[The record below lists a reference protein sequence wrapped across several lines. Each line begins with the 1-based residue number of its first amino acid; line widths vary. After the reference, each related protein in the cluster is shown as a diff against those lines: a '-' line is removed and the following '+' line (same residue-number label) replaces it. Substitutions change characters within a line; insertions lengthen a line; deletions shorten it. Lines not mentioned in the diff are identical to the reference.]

1 MEAPDFWDDAEV
13 SQKKMKELKNLKDT
27 VSECNGLKTQY
38 EDIET
43 LIEMGYEE
51 NDASVIPEIAE
62 MLESFKNDFD
72 NIRIKTLLSGEYDK
86 NHAIVK
92 LNAGAGGTEAM
103 DWCAMLYRMYTRW
116 AERHGFTYQV
126 MDYLDGDEG
135 IFPGRTGLSGGG

>member
-1 MEAPDFWDDAEV
+1 MEEPGFWDVPEKAQE
-13 SQKKMKELKNLKDT
+13 QMKELGSLKEDRDT
-27 VSECNGLKTQY
+27 YKKLVTAK
-38 EDIET
+38 EDMET

-116 AERHGFTYQV
+116 RKRRDFPWKNWTFWRGMKQV
-126 MDYLDGDEG
+126 SSL
-135 IFPGRTGLSGGG
+135 